1 MKSYGVIGEV
11 VYGVYYD
18 SPNSKEAG
26 STVSTR
32 WVNTEKKAKWKQG
45 LLQEV
50 RKWRHDTT
58 WLPLNKHYYDN
69 ADLAQ
74 HRGT

>member
-1 MKSYGVIGEV
+1 MNLYAKLDNSSYCVIMIITLYFGKLVLFRTKYIKSYGVIGEV

-32 WVNTEKKAKWKQG
+32 WVNTEK
-45 LLQEV
+45 
-50 RKWRHDTT
+50 
-58 WLPLNKHYYDN
+58 
-69 ADLAQ
+69 
-74 HRGT
+74 

>member
-1 MKSYGVIGEV
+1 MKSYGVIGDV

-18 SPNSKEAG
+18 SPYSKEAG

-45 LLQEV
+45 LFQEV
-50 RKWRHDTT
+50 WKWRHDTT
-58 WLPLNKHYYDN
+58 YYYDN

-74 HRGT
+74 HRGTWIMSH

>member
-11 VYGVYYD
+11 VHVYGVYYD

-32 WVNTEKKAKWKQG
+32 WVNTEKKAK
-45 LLQEV
+45 
-50 RKWRHDTT
+50 
-58 WLPLNKHYYDN
+58 
-69 ADLAQ
+69 
-74 HRGT
+74 